1 MTGLGGVSPIDGV
14 RVSLDLTESTSGR
27 AVYTTSIRW
36 TNSDSREAME
46 ASGRATVTTEPVAVT
61 FDALDQAPEAAV
73 EFTRTLLRTIARSVQ
88 DARWPRRITRWRD
101 ESRSTRHS

>member
-14 RVSLDLTESTSGR
+14 RVSLDLAESTARG
-27 AVYTTSIRW
+27 ALYTAGIRW
-36 TNSDSREAME
+36 TNSESGEAMDVT
-46 ASGRATVTTEPVAVT
+46 GRATVTTEPLAVT
-61 FDALDQAPEAAV
+61 FDGLDVAPEAAV

-101 ESRSTRHS
+101 ESRSTRHT